1 MGMNPYHMA
10 AEAIGTETD
19 YSFDFSSELV
29 EMDKIQYSRT
39 SNKGCNT
46 SKPGSMN
53 SLTLILIIAFAVVVV
68 LIACIIVIGYCRLN
82 KNRRKDSMLN

>member
-29 EMDKIQYSRT
+29 KMDQIQYSRI
-39 SNKGCNT
+39 SNHGCNT

-53 SLTLILIIAFAVVVV
+53 SLTLIIIIVVAVIVV
-68 LIACIIVIGYCRLN
+68 LVACIIVIGYCRLN
-82 KNRRKDSMLN
+82 TNRRKDSMLN